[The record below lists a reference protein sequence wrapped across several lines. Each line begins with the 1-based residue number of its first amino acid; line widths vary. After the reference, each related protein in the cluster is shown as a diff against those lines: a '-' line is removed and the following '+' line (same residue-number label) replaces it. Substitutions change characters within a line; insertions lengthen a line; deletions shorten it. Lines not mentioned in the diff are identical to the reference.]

1 MVVPVK
7 TEGAAFGISTGDGI
21 LGVIKVQLEGKK
33 AVEAAEFLRGQRQ
46 FIGAKLDKI
55 VSRSEVTK
63 YPKNLHLYSIG
74 G

>member
-1 MVVPVK
+1 VVPVK

-46 FIGAKLDKI
+46 FIGAKL
-55 VSRSEVTK
+55 
-63 YPKNLHLYSIG
+63 G
-74 G
+74 